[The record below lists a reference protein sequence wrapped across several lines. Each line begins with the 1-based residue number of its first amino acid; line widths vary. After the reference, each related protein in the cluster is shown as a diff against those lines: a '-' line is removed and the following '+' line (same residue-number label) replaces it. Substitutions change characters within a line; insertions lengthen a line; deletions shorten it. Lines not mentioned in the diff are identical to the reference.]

1 MCQDPSLEVLCLLRV
16 LHALNRYWYTMYNME
31 TVGATTVTRNR
42 PLLPTGEFINTKLT
56 AKVNR
61 QLQDPIVIMTRYT
74 VQGLV
79 WQTHKVGDFVFRSF
93 GK

>member
-1 MCQDPSLEVLCLLRV
+1 M
-16 LHALNRYWYTMYNME
+16 HALNRYWYTMYNME